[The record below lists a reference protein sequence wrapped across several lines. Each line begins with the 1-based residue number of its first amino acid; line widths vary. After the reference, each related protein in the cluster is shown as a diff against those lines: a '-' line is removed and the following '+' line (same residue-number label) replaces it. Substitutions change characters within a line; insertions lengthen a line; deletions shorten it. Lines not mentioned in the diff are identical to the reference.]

1 MTKVTL
7 SALIALAIAIPALA
21 QTPPETTTPAMPSM
35 NQGTT
40 SSTNQGTMPCMQ
52 QGTMPCMQR
61 GTTPGMQQGMM
72 PGMQQG
78 AMPGMQQGAMPA
90 SANHM
95 EMMQKMEAMN
105 KAMMG
110 TPMTGNPDQDL
121 VNMMMPHHQGAIDMA
136 RIYLRDG
143 KDPEIRRMAQKIIKD
158 QEKEITQFKA
168 WQAKHPVTARP

>member
-7 SALIALAIAIPALA
+7 SALIALAVAIPALA
-21 QTPPETTTPAMPSM
+21 QTPPETTTTPAMPSM

-40 SSTNQGTMPCMQ
+40 PSMNQGTMPCMQ

-61 GTTPGMQQGMM
+61 GTM

-78 AMPGMQQGAMPA
+78 AMPGMQQGTMPM

-95 EMMQKMEAMN
+95 EMMQKMESMN

-143 KDPEIRRMAQKIIKD
+143 KDPEIRRIAQKIIKD

-168 WQAKHPVTARP
+168 WQAKHPVAARP